1 MLFRF
6 RARLHPVS
14 LGCQTSWTR
23 WRPAGSRF
31 LSAAPQGNQTK
42 APSSSRWPPDP
53 KLRYR
58 LCKNTETSSLKTRLV
73 SFRDTEND
81 DVGGGGSGAY
91 RPRPNGCDWILR
103 VSVPKRCMH
112 VQILPQFRVHFSFQN
127 KSQFAVTVLFCDR
140 YREKY
145 CTGWQMSRYPII
157 SQ

>member
-1 MLFRF
+1 MLPLMLFRF

-23 WRPAGSRF
+23 WRPTGSRF

-81 DVGGGGSGAY
+81 DVGGGGAEPIVPGLMAVTESS
-91 RPRPNGCDWILR
+91 
-103 VSVPKRCMH
+103 VSVYRNAACTSKSCRSSACIFPFKIK
-112 VQILPQFRVHFSFQN
+112 VSLPS
-127 KSQFAVTVLFCDR
+127 LFCSAIDIVKNIAQDGKCR
-140 YREKY
+140 DIR
-145 CTGWQMSRYPII
+145 
-157 SQ
+157 